1 LSNLDLTNLDSYNLW
16 PAVPEKIYEL
26 RLQTLAHVID
36 GEAGGGSQVEFPA
49 ADNKVSVL
57 CASPKEGKGTI
68 DELIRFITGVSAGVR
83 LKQCRSMLGEAALHT
98 LEPLSRRD
106 CRVPT

>member
-1 LSNLDLTNLDSYNLW
+1 MT
-16 PAVPEKIYEL
+16 P
-26 RLQTLAHVID
+26 AHVID

-49 ADNKVSVL
+49 ADHKVAVVR
-57 CASPKEGKGTI
+57 ASPKEGKGTI